1 MPAAR
6 RILLALGIVAVLRP
20 ALGLSQAPPTVPP
33 TAPPAAVTPAVPPG
47 TVPPPTPAGAM
58 PPSTVPPSTVP
69 PNAVPPGTVPSPAGM
84 PATGPSVGPSIAPVV
99 PRGVS
104 VQEVGPKV
112 YYLKDKDGNLVLV
125 PDFTFERY
133 EELVAREI
141 AQGAP
146 KPPAYSFADVVR
158 FKCKADRDQA
168 EIDAVFP
175 LRFVSTAE
183 TSGRWIRVPLEMK
196 QGVLVA
202 PPTLEGQGEVFLEYR
217 LGDEGY
223 IAWVRPKSE
232 GLQRL
237 TLKLRVPLTQVDSEK
252 RLVLSLVRAPVRLDM
267 EVAATGVEGRVGTS
281 DENMLSIERPD
292 TQRTLLVVDGT
303 GGNLELAWQEKS
315 ERPTMLEA
323 NGSLL
328 ISVTGERVECNAK
341 LKVRSYGA
349 PIDAFSVRLPPEMDL
364 VAGSQPGFRI
374 TTVADPEA
382 GAGSGQRVLVQRL
395 EGKTSEP
402 MNVQLVAWR
411 PSQRGG
417 QRVPIEVG
425 GFEVIGAVRQWG
437 AMDIAV
443 EGEWQVDF
451 TAGPNL
457 QRVDSAGE
465 AARQQ
470 NLVARFEYFR
480 QPWSL
485 AVELIPKQTRL
496 SVDPIY
502 VYQVDPT
509 RVRLEATLRY
519 KTSGGRPRDARIDLG
534 GWVLDRVTPPEL
546 VAEPLNVDS
555 LTPLR
560 IPIAAQ
566 ALPASGEFVL
576 RVEAHRDLAAGQ
588 PLMLGPL
595 RCPEATAAPALVVLA
610 AAENAEL
617 VPDATATVGLVPD
630 TLPAALDATRFAATP
645 LVYRE
650 EPSAEGAVF
659 VGRVRKRDRSV
670 KVRITTRLQATGTHL
685 LVDQTYACEVAYE
698 ALQRMEFESPV
709 PAKSL
714 VDLRVTCGGQ
724 DLAWKEDV
732 AASAKSSGRIV
743 ADLPQGKLG
752 SFTAQVRYRFPLTA
766 MKLNVPQ
773 SVKLPLLQSRADAQ
787 TTVSQNVLN
796 LLPVENVAIESV
808 DESWNVQSSGLNPAQ
823 GDGVA
828 QYVAEG
834 PHAAVSLTAT
844 LVPPR
849 RRQTTVVEKVWLQ
862 VWLTRNERRDRAVF
876 LLDTSQEQLE
886 FHLPPRALTDGL
898 EVWVAGSP
906 LKDVVAQGNRV
917 VRIPLEKHHRERKLT
932 IELFYWFKTIDPPV
946 ARLTVE
952 APTVTAADRPD
963 RCYWQ
968 LVLPGSEYLLWS
980 PEQLANETIW
990 RWQGAAWGREPN
1002 LKQSELED
1010 SLAASH
1016 QPTLPV
1022 ASNQYL
1028 FSSLGTMSPCIFV
1041 SAKRQVVLLSLSG
1054 AVLVAGLL
1062 LLYFPSLRH
1071 PGLWLVAAVAL
1082 ATAGLL
1088 YPDLA
1093 LLAAQAAVLG
1103 VALVPLARL
1112 MRWVFS
1118 RRRVA
1123 LGELR
1128 SPAASRSDS
1137 RISELT
1143 TRPGEGSSRTG
1154 TAPHYR
1160 VPVES
1165 QT

>member
-1 MPAAR
+1 MPV
-6 RILLALGIVAVLRP
+6 I
-20 ALGLSQAPPTVPP
+20 S
-33 TAPPAAVTPAVPPG
+33 PPAAPGVGPVPPR
-47 TVPPPTPAGAM
+47 A
-58 PPSTVPPSTVP
+58 
-69 PNAVPPGTVPSPAGM
+69 
-84 PATGPSVGPSIAPVV
+84 
-99 PRGVS
+99 VS

-146 KPPAYSFADVVR
+146 KPPAYSFADMVR
-158 FKCKADRDQA
+158 FKCKTDRDQA
-168 EIDAVFP
+168 EIEAVFP

-183 TSGRWIRVPLEMK
+183 TNGRWIRVPLEMK

-217 LGDEGY
+217 AGDEGY
-223 IAWVRPKSE
+223 IAWVRSKSE

-237 TLKLRVPLTQVDSEK
+237 TLKLKAPLTQVDSEK
-252 RLVLSLVRAPVRLDM
+252 RLLLSLVRAPMRLEM

-292 TQRTLLVVDGT
+292 GLRTLLVVDGT

-315 ERPTMLEA
+315 ERPTLLEA

-328 ISVTGERVECNAK
+328 VSITGERVECNAK
-341 LKVRSYGA
+341 LKIRSYGA

-364 VAGSQPGFRI
+364 VAGSQPGFRV
-374 TTVADPEA
+374 TTVADSEA
-382 GAGSGQRVLVQRL
+382 GAISGQRVLVQRL

-417 QRVPIEVG
+417 QRAPIELG

-437 AMDIAV
+437 AMDISV

-451 TAGPNL
+451 NAGQNV

-465 AARQQ
+465 VARQQ
-470 NLVARFEYFR
+470 NLAARFEYFR

-496 SVDPIY
+496 SVEPVY
-502 VYQVDPT
+502 VYQVDPN
-509 RVRLEATLRY
+509 RVRLDATLRY

-546 VAEPLNVDS
+546 VAEALNTDS

-566 ALPASGEFVL
+566 SLPASGEFVL
-576 RVEAHRDLAAGQ
+576 QVEAHRDVVAGQ
-588 PLMLGPL
+588 PLMLAPP

-617 VPDATATVGLVPD
+617 VPDSSATVGLVPD
-630 TLPAALDATRFAATP
+630 TLPAAMDAARFVLPP

-670 KVRITTRLQATGTHL
+670 KVRITTRLQASGTHL
-685 LVDQTYACEVAYE
+685 VVDQAYAYEVAYE
-698 ALQRMEFESPV
+698 ALQRLEFESSV

-714 VDLRVTCGGQ
+714 ADLRMTSGGQ

-732 AASAKSSGRIV
+732 AASAKSPGRLA

-752 SFTAQVRYRFPLTA
+752 SFAVQVRYRYPLTA
-766 MKLNVPQ
+766 LKLNVPQ
-773 SVKLPLLQSRADAQ
+773 NVKLPLLQSRADAQ
-787 TTVSQNVLN
+787 TIVLQNVLN
-796 LLPVENVAIESV
+796 LLPAENVAIESV
-808 DESWNVQSSGLNPAQ
+808 DDSWTVQTSGLNSAEGGAAP
-823 GDGVA
+823 
-828 QYVAEG
+828 YVAEG
-834 PHAAVSLTAT
+834 PHAAVSLNAT

-862 VWLTRNERRDRAVF
+862 VWLARNERRDRAVF

-886 FHLPPRALTDGL
+886 FNLPPRALADGL

-906 LKDVVAQGNRV
+906 MKDVVVQGNRA
-917 VRIPLEKHHRERKLT
+917 VRVPLAKHYRERKLT
-932 IELFYWFKTIDPPV
+932 VELFYWFKTIDPLV

-952 APTVTAADRPD
+952 PPTVTTADRPD

-968 LVLPGSEYLLWS
+968 LVLPASEYLLWS
-980 PEQLANETIW
+980 PEQLSTETIW
-990 RWQGAAWGREPN
+990 RWHGAGWGREPN

-1016 QPTLPV
+1016 QPPLPV

-1028 FSSLGTMSPCIFV
+1028 FSSLGTMSPCVFV

-1054 AVLVAGLL
+1054 TVLVAGLL

-1071 PGLWLVAAVAL
+1071 PGLWLVAAVIL
-1082 ATAGLL
+1082 VTAGLL

-1093 LLAAQAAVLG
+1093 LLASQAAVLG
-1103 VALVPLARL
+1103 AALVPLARL
-1112 MRWVFS
+1112 MRWIFS
-1118 RRRVA
+1118 RRRVVS
-1123 LGELR
+1123 GEVRPSL
-1128 SPAASRSDS
+1128 ASRSDS
-1137 RISELT
+1137 RISDVSA
-1143 TRPGEGSSRTG
+1143 RPSEGSSRTG
-1154 TAPHYR
+1154 TAPHFR